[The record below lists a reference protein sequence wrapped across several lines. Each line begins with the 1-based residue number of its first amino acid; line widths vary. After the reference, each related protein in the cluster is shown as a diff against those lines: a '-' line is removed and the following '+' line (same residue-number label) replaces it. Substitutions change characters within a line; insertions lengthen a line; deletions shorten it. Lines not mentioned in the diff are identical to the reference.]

1 MVALRTGDPAADLSP
16 LAAKLSDGAG
26 AVYELAVND
35 DPARFDELFARLPE
49 RMRADIDQLDLARH
63 DLGPLQARLILVHGR
78 NDNLIPWTESLAL
91 AAAVPQGQA
100 RVFIIQRVLG
110 HVDLS
115 APRVFSWRFWHEDLP
130 DLWRLWRVIDL
141 LLAERE
147 AGA

>member
-1 MVALRTGDPAADLSP
+1 L
-16 LAAKLSDGAG
+16 K
-26 AVYELAVND
+26 
-35 DPARFDELFARLPE
+35 
-49 RMRADIDQLDLARH
+49 
-63 DLGPLQARLILVHGR
+63 ARLILVHGR
-78 NDNLIPWTESLAL
+78 NDNLIPWPESLAL

-100 RVFIIQRVLG
+100 RVFLIQRVLG

-115 APRVFSWRFWHEDLP
+115 VSGLLSWRFWREDLP